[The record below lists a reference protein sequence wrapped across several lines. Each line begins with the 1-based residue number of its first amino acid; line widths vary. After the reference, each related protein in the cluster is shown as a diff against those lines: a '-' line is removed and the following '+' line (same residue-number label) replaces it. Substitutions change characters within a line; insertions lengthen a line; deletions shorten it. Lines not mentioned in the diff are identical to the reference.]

1 MPVDCL
7 HLESLQLAVV
17 RRADR
22 VCVVAEGE
30 LDAGSAVDLVA
41 AVDRALDDDP
51 IRTIV
56 VDLTGVSF
64 VDLHGLRALDGLVP
78 AARGQRVEVRPSRA
92 ADRLRPAIEK
102 VKFQEPVAPFIEP
115 RTNVACA
122 RGGVTT
128 SVGRLS

>member
-51 IRTIV
+51 VRTIV

-64 VDLHGLRALDGLVP
+64 VDLHGLRALDGLEP
-78 AARGQRVEVRPSRA
+78 ACGQRVEVRPSRA
-92 ADRLRPAIEK
+92 ADRLR
-102 VKFQEPVAPFIEP
+102 
-115 RTNVACA
+115 A
-122 RGGVTT
+122 RMERGVM
-128 SVGRLS
+128 V

>member
-7 HLESLQLAVV
+7 HLESLHLAVV

-51 IRTIV
+51 FRTIV
-56 VDLTGVSF
+56 ES
-64 VDLHGLRALDGLVP
+64 
-78 AARGQRVEVRPSRA
+78 
-92 ADRLRPAIEK
+92 
-102 VKFQEPVAPFIEP
+102 
-115 RTNVACA
+115 
-122 RGGVTT
+122 
-128 SVGRLS
+128 GRLQRHIGREAL